1 MLQREKSD
9 FFISSYTSMWEIRT
23 LCLFI
28 LGFICLIKGAD
39 ILIEWASSLA
49 KKANISN
56 MIIGLTIVWFGTSA
70 PELLVNISSSLKGIT
85 GITIGNIIWSNISN
99 ILLILWA
106 SAIFHPLLIKKKL
119 LLNEVLFT
127 LFATLIFACMINDHI
142 IDHSSFDIVSR
153 SEGMILLIL
162 FGIFLYYVYRN
173 INKWETREQEKGEIR
188 ILPLRKSCL
197 RIALWLWG
205 LILGGERIVN
215 GATLIARYFGLSE
228 RVIGLTIIAIGT
240 SLPELATSI
249 IAAYKKNTDL
259 ALWNIIWSNIFNI
272 LFILGVSSIITPI
285 PWLHGTNIDLILL
298 LLATILI
305 YIFAFRKTWGKQ
317 REINRREGI
326 LMLGI
331 YLWYLSYLI
340 IS

>member
-1 MLQREKSD
+1 MLQRKKSD
-9 FFISSYTSMWEIRT
+9 FFISSYTSMLEIRT

-49 KKANISN
+49 KKANISK

-99 ILLILWA
+99 ILLILWV

-127 LFATLIFACMINDHI
+127 LFATLILACMINDHI
-142 IDHSSFDIVSR
+142 IDHGSFDIVSR

-173 INKWETREQEKGEIR
+173 INKWEAREQEKGEIR
-188 ILPLRKSCL
+188 ILPLWKSCL

-259 ALWNIIWSNIFNI
+259 ALGNIIWSNIFNI

-285 PWLHGTNIDLILL
+285 PWLHGTNIDLIFL
-298 LLATILI
+298 LLATVLI

-331 YLWYLSYLI
+331 YLWYLTYLI